1 MNDKKAQ
8 YIIQYKRD
16 NIKRVPLDMQKSFYE
31 DLASAAKR
39 AGESV
44 NGYIKTAIQMRMKK
58 EEQR

>member
-1 MNDKKAQ
+1 MIDKKSQ
-8 YIIQYKRD
+8 YIIEYKRQR
-16 NIKRVPLDMQKSFYE
+16 IKRVPLDMQKADYE
-31 DLASAAKR
+31 ELASAAKR